1 MPSLRLIAD
10 DLTGA
15 LDGAAEFV
23 GLCGPIPVIWDGVHA
38 DAPSS
43 LAIDTGTRERPAA
56 NAIAHVAKVAPFLKG
71 ADIAFK
77 KVDSLL
83 RGAWAAE
90 LGACFAL
97 GVWRHCVF
105 APAFPHHGRHT
116 LNGRQWARSDGG
128 TWRDVA
134 GDLAACLQAEGLAAN
149 FGRIDDEL
157 RDGIT
162 IYDAT
167 TDADLQQ
174 IASIAT
180 RARHPVLWCG
190 TGGLARALA
199 SGHHIGPSQDLATP
213 VLGFFGSDQSVTRAQ
228 IEACRPHLVTI
239 GGPDDIGAVNRSLAI
254 TGIALV
260 NVKLPLGMERLEAA
274 ARIVSTFTEMASG
287 VERPATLIVAGGE
300 TLRAA
305 CVSLG
310 ATSLEVIG
318 QIEPGVPRSIMR
330 GGRWDGIEVI
340 SKSGAFGH
348 KNLWRDLLVENGLL
362 NREPNQ

>member
-23 GLCGPIPVIWDGVHA
+23 GLCGPIAVTWSDVLA
-38 DAPSS
+38 DPPSS
-43 LAIDTGTRERPAA
+43 LAIDTGTRERSTADAA
-56 NAIAHVAKVAPFLKG
+56 ARIAKVAPFLKG

-83 RGAWAAE
+83 RGPWATE
-90 LGACFAL
+90 LAACFAL
-97 GVWRHCVF
+97 GVWRHCIF
-105 APAFPHHGRHT
+105 APAFPHHGRRT

-128 TWRDVA
+128 AWRDVA
-134 GDLAACLQAEGLAAN
+134 GDLATLLRAEGLAASI
-149 FGRIDDEL
+149 GSIEEEL

-162 IYDAT
+162 IFDAT
-167 TDADLQQ
+167 TDADLLK
-174 IASIAT
+174 IASAAAT
-180 RARHPVLWCG
+180 AKDPVLWCG

-199 SGHHIGPSQDLATP
+199 SGHHIEPSHGLAKP
-213 VLGFFGSDQSVTRAQ
+213 VLGFFGSDQGVTRAQ
-228 IEACRPHLVTI
+228 LEACRPNLVTI
-239 GGPDDIGAVNRSLAI
+239 GGPGDIAEVNRRLADI
-254 TGIALV
+254 GIALV
-260 NVKLPLGMERLEAA
+260 DVELPPDSERQDAA
-274 ARIVSTFTEMASG
+274 ACIASAFSEIASG
-287 VERPATLIVAGGE
+287 VRKPATLIVAGGE

-318 QIEPGVPRSIMR
+318 QIEPGVPRSVMR
-330 GGRWDGIEVI
+330 GGHWDGIEII
-340 SKSGAFGH
+340 SKSGAFGD

-362 NREPNQ
+362 NQESNQ

>member
-23 GLCGPIPVIWDGVHA
+23 GLCGPITVRWSDMPA
-38 DAPSS
+38 DVPSS
-43 LAIDTGTRERPAA
+43 LAIDTGTRERSAVGTAA
-56 NAIAHVAKVAPFLKG
+56 RIAKVAPFLKG

-83 RGAWAAE
+83 RGPWATE
-90 LGACFAL
+90 LAACFAL
-97 GVWRHCVF
+97 GVWRHCIF
-105 APAFPHHGRHT
+105 APAFPHHGRRT
-116 LNGRQWARSDGG
+116 LNGRQWARSEGG
-128 TWRDVA
+128 AWRDVA
-134 GDLAACLQAEGLAAN
+134 GDLATLLQAEGLAASI
-149 FGRIDDEL
+149 GSIEDEL

-162 IYDAT
+162 IFDAT
-167 TDADLQQ
+167 TDADLRQ

-180 RARHPVLWCG
+180 KAKDPVLWCG

-199 SGHHIGPSQDLATP
+199 SGHHIEPSHGLAKP

-239 GGPDDIGAVNRSLAI
+239 GDLNDIADVNRRLA
-254 TGIALV
+254 GIGMALV
-260 NVKLPLGMERLEAA
+260 DVELPPDIERQDAA
-274 ARIVSTFTEMASG
+274 ARIMSAFGEIASG
-287 VERPATLIVAGGE
+287 VPMPATLIVAGGE

-330 GGRWDGIEVI
+330 GGRWNGIEII
-340 SKSGAFGH
+340 SKSGAFGD
-348 KNLWRDLLVENGLL
+348 KNLWRDLLVENRLL
-362 NREPNQ
+362 NRESNQ